1 MISRRLTYRSC
12 FLFLT
17 PLDRHCRLSIV
28 SAETEQRYSASSA
41 VGRSAVCP
49 QFLCRR
55 QSVLEQVAEPHTAL
69 MVPSECE
76 CGV

>member
-1 MISRRLTYRSC
+1 MLMISRRLTCRRC
-12 FLFLT
+12 LLFLT

-28 SAETEQRYSASSA
+28 SAETASSA

-49 QFLCRR
+49 QFLCQR

-76 CGV
+76 CGI